1 MKQQGIKIK
10 CYQEATLQ
18 QGYKTWDELI
28 NIKGKGGGGVEW
40 INYEQLEGFVWT
52 ITMKERIKIPWTSTQ
67 REMRGVQPLIVIMKH

>member
-1 MKQQGIKIK
+1 MLSRGHIATRLQDLRWINQ
-10 CYQEATLQ
+10 YQRE
-18 QGYKTWDELI
+18 
-28 NIKGKGGGGVEW
+28 GGGGVEW